1 MPTNAITLTK
11 KQEFI
16 DAIGVGKLGKVKR
29 LVEEEGMS
37 PNNMVNKYVTP
48 LMLAASYGHSNLVK
62 YLIKA
67 GANPGFKTRSGM
79 TALFHSIEGKTY
91 NEDYEDPPRPESVKL
106 LLADSRTDPNAL
118 WNTGRGGRVS
128 PLGWAVIKAEVSE
141 AAGKPSWFADRLAV
155 VQLLLEHPGLD
166 EAERLNI
173 KTKVAALENN
183 YELKKLFGLPGRWWF
198 F

>member
-1 MPTNAITLTK
+1 MSTKSIALTK

-29 LVEEEGMS
+29 LVEEEDMS

-48 LMLAASYGHSNLVK
+48 LMLAAGYGHVGLIK

-79 TALFHSIEGKTY
+79 TALFHAIEGKTY
-91 NEDYEDPPRPESVKL
+91 NEDYEDPPRPESVRL
-106 LLADSRTDPNAL
+106 LLADPRTDPNAT
-118 WNTGRGGRVS
+118 WDTGRGDRVS
-128 PLGWAVIKAEVSE
+128 ALAWAVMKAEVSE
-141 AAGKPSWFADRLAV
+141 AAGKPSWYADRLKV
-155 VQLLLEHPGLD
+155 VQLLLEHPGLK

-173 KTKVAALENN
+173 QTKVSALQGN
-183 YELKKLFGLPGRWWF
+183 YELKKMFGLPGRWWF